1 MSALIAFIKE
11 AEELIPI
18 EFFFRRTELVITF
31 LMVLLGITFGNF
43 RIKGVGFGSSGVLIV
58 SMVGGYFYQFEPIP
72 ILQDLGIVLFLLCVG
87 LEAGPSFF
95 RAFKQHGERFIK
107 NVLVLLLIS
116 GVNTVG
122 IIALSGV
129 PIGVGLG
136 LFGGAF
142 TSSPALVSAMQFSPE
157 EEVIFGYGVA
167 YPFGL
172 LGVILFISVA
182 MRLLKNKVKEEANSY
197 SRMDAK
203 VFKLTNDAYDGQLL
217 RDISKIQENDVAVSG
232 ILRDLSLRTPSST
245 TALLKGDLIRLEGL
259 QEDILEVG
267 QDLGVEVHETFE
279 ENPEL
284 DTRSIV
290 VENTSVINRSL
301 SDLGIQLR
309 FNVSLTRLIRANVE
323 FVPRFDQV
331 LEHGDV
337 VVAVGTPYQLDQLEL
352 FLGHEHQTVQ
362 RRVDIRSLAAALFL
376 AFAIGGLVIPLPAL
390 GNFSLGLA
398 GGGLLAGLI
407 FGHYGRIG
415 NFIGRFPRNATDV
428 LKELGLSLFF
438 VQVGFDTG
446 QSFVESLDISALYY
460 ALYALLFVLVP
471 MTLSFL
477 IGHYLMGISVS
488 ECFGVICGGM
498 TFTPGL
504 DIIRE
509 HDDSER
515 PVVAYS
521 SVYPVALIMIILLVQ
536 GMYLSLIALGG

>member
-1 MSALIAFIKE
+1 MI
-11 AEELIPI
+11 
-18 EFFFRRTELVITF
+18 
-31 LMVLLGITFGNF
+31 VLLA
-43 RIKGVGFGSSGVLIV
+43 V
-58 SMVGGYFYQFEPIP
+58 
-72 ILQDLGIVLFLLCVG
+72 
-87 LEAGPSFF
+87 
-95 RAFKQHGERFIK
+95 
-107 NVLVLLLIS
+107 S
-116 GVNTVG
+116 GVNTVA
-122 IIALSGV
+122 IIAIAGV

-157 EEVIFGYGVA
+157 VEVIFGYGVA

-182 MRLLKNKVKEEANSY
+182 MRLLRDKMREEASSF

-203 VFKLTNDAYDGQLL
+203 VFKVTDDELDGKLIK
-217 RDISKIQENDVAVSG
+217 DIPALQESNVAVSG
-232 ILRDLSLRTPSST
+232 ILRDLSLRTPSQT
-245 TALLKGDLIRLEGL
+245 TAIMKGDLIRLEGL

-267 QDLGVEVHETFE
+267 NSIGFEVHENFD

-301 SDLGIQLR
+301 KDLGVRLR
-309 FNVSLTRLIRANVE
+309 YNVSITRVIRANVE
-323 FVPRFDQV
+323 FVPRYDQV

-337 VVAVGTPYQLDQLEL
+337 IVAVGTPYQLDQLEL

-362 RRVDIRSLAAALFL
+362 RKVDIRSLSAALFL
-376 AFAIGGLVIPLPAL
+376 AFAIGGLIIPLPAL

-428 LKELGLSLFF
+428 LKELGLALFF

-446 QSFVESLDISALYY
+446 QSFVESLDINALYY
-460 ALYALLFVLVP
+460 GLYAILFVLIP
-471 MTLSFL
+471 MTVSFL
-477 IGHYLMGISVS
+477 VGHYLIGISVS

-509 HDDSER
+509 ADDSER

-521 SVYPVALIMIILLVQ
+521 SVYPVALILVILLVQ